1 VNHEHSIPDVRLRS
15 GGRLAVAFVALS
27 ALLAWTLYRVFSMNS
42 ALHGRD
48 RNALL
53 WTALFLAAGHQVFLA
68 WRDKPFTVSERQARG
83 IALLNVGVSVPLF
96 NESPEIVDRV
106 MYALYRQTRLP
117 QIIYVVDD
125 GSTRHLSE
133 YGEIRD
139 FWQPRFA
146 ARNVFFLWE
155 RQENKGKRHAQAVA
169 FANSEIDVFLTLD
182 SDTALERRA
191 IEEILKPFADPR
203 VMSVAGVEV
212 AYNANKNLLTRIC
225 SLRQIAWQLVGCSAL
240 NRFGQILVNRG
251 TFAAYRAE
259 VVQDNLTAYLGEMF
273 MGKPVKYSDDS
284 LLTMYALQKGRAVQQ
299 LTAFQLPE
307 YPEYVSHQL
316 RQWIRWMRGSTI
328 RSLWRA
334 RYLPMTSYGW
344 WMNILSWWQFLTAS
358 LAYLYVWAYLPAE
371 GRFGLASVAVAIAC
385 TYLMPLRNLLIDRS
399 DETSLQQID
408 TYLLAPVSWAW
419 SLFVLRPLRLYGALT
434 CANNGWGTRS
444 IVEVGQQARKADGMR
459 DTLILPVFSEDTVP
473 LPKVTA

>member
-1 VNHEHSIPDVRLRS
+1 MNHEHAIPDVRLRR
-15 GGRLAVAFVALS
+15 GGRLALAGVAFA
-27 ALLAWTLYRVFSMNS
+27 ALLGWTLYRVFSLDS

-68 WRDKPFTVSERQARG
+68 WRDKPFTVTDRQAEDLG
-83 IALLNVGVSVPLF
+83 WLNVGVNVPLY

-106 MYALYRQTRLP
+106 MYALYRQTRMP
-117 QIIYVVDD
+117 QLIQVVDD
-125 GSTRHLSE
+125 GSTRHARE
-133 YGEIRD
+133 YEEIRD
-139 FWQPRFA
+139 YWRPKFA

-155 RQENKGKRHAQAVA
+155 RQENKGKRRAQAKT
-169 FANSEIDVFLTLD
+169 FSNSEIDVFLTLD
-182 SDTALERRA
+182 SDTALEKRA

-203 VMSVAGVEV
+203 VMSVAGIEI
-212 AYNANKNLLTRIC
+212 AFNANKNLLTRIC
-225 SLRQIAWQLVGCSAL
+225 SLRQVAWQLVQCSAL

-259 VVQDNLTAYLGEMF
+259 VVTENLEAYLGETF
-273 MGKPVKYSDDS
+273 AGKPVKYSDDS
-284 LLTMYALQKGRAVQQ
+284 MLTMYALQKGRTVQQ
-299 LTAFQLPE
+299 ITAFQLPA
-307 YPEYVSHQL
+307 YPENVGHQL

-334 RYLPMTSYGW
+334 KYLPVKSYGW

-371 GRFGLASVAVAIAC
+371 GRFGLASVAVAVAC

-408 TYLLAPVSWAW
+408 TYLLAPVSWLW
-419 SLFVLRPLRLYGALT
+419 SLFVLRPLRIYGALT
-434 CANNGWGTRS
+434 CANNGWGTRAV
-444 IVEVGQQARKADGMR
+444 VEVGQHARLA
-459 DTLILPVFSEDTVP
+459 DTLTFPAIDDTVP
-473 LPKVTA
+473 MAKVTA